1 MLGLGSGIIKVASK
15 LENLGIVTE
24 GLVLKHN
31 YAVGAVQP
39 IGSGAAYFDGNDDY
53 IATNAKP
60 VDTADATYC
69 WWSNS
74 TQANSQPIFTHG
86 GTNIGGFHANYSGTG
101 KPLLYL
107 SGSIFQYWVDT
118 NFADDGK
125 WHHWSLVVDVS
136 SMDDCKLYC
145 DGIEVARSNGNTN
158 GSITSYSNIE
168 IGRAVNNSY
177 LAGYIC
183 NFGVWS
189 SHLSQAQ
196 IKSIMQ
202 KDYAGLSDS
211 EKTDLVSWW
220 NLDSVVEDTTTL
232 VYDNH
237 HGGTET
243 YGIEEVTNGDF
254 ATDSDWTKGTGWTVS
269 GGNANSDGS
278 GTSFLYQTISN
289 VQTKSF
295 LIEYEVKNY
304 VSGSVS
310 VVLGSAGSDQLTSN
324 SNGVVSDTVVW
335 DGTSDRLNFK
345 SVSLNGSIDNISV
358 KEVSTFTVGE
368 TLGDEMVVNG
378 DFSNGTTNWTKASK
392 PTATQE
398 IVNGALKMY
407 SGDASDNSNQM
418 SKSSGYSMIGG
429 VSGKTY
435 RLRITASDFT
445 AGGTGKIRLDGVY
458 LAGSAG
464 AINFTAGTQDVYFTA
479 YRNFTSILFISA
491 SHSHYYTIDDVS
503 LKLVNGNTGTLS

>member
-86 GTNIGGFHANYSGTG
+86 GTNIGGFHANYSSTG

-189 SHLSQAQ
+189 SHLSQPQ

-237 HGGTET
+237 HGG
-243 YGIEEVTNGDF
+243 
-254 ATDSDWTKGTGWTVS
+254 
-269 GGNANSDGS
+269 
-278 GTSFLYQTISN
+278 
-289 VQTKSF
+289 
-295 LIEYEVKNY
+295 
-304 VSGSVS
+304 
-310 VVLGSAGSDQLTSN
+310 
-324 SNGVVSDTVVW
+324 
-335 DGTSDRLNFK
+335 
-345 SVSLNGSIDNISV
+345 
-358 KEVSTFTVGE
+358 GE
-368 TLGDEMVVNG
+368 TLGDSVLTG
-378 DFSNGTTNWTKASK
+378 
-392 PTATQE
+392 
-398 IVNGALKMY
+398 
-407 SGDASDNSNQM
+407 DNSNFNSSIGSWVDYGGGGLEQ
-418 SKSSGYSMIGG
+418 SSGKLQVTLLSSESGVRINASSLIEGG
-429 VSGKTY
+429 Q
-435 RLRITASDFT
+435 
-445 AGGTGKIRLDGVY
+445 TGKLLKIRARIWQGTTTDTNIKIYIGAVQQSVAISSTPTYFEVILKPTSTGYLTVY
-458 LAGSAG
+458 RSGSG
-464 AINFTAGTQDVYFTA
+464 DPGTF
-479 YRNFTSILFISA
+479 F
-491 SHSHYYTIDDVS
+491 IDDVT
-503 LKLVNGNTGTLS
+503 VQEINGNTGTLS